1 MVITDSYH
9 NDIEGKDYKYG
20 SPNKVDDKSKPII
33 LFYFLEDYERVWD
46 EGKPIKYDDEELKNN
61 ASVSLIDYTDNV
73 LLINLFDYESFDEM
87 ELKFQV
93 GKETSIPDVVDENN
107 HSKEY
112 RFTPTK
118 IVVANSLGKDSAVY
132 DEIVTSVW
140 DGYYKT
146 ASKEGEK
153 LPKVAENVKNAESYK
168 KCAECSD
175 SVFGLEE
182 EICFECSSF
191 GAESEDCEVCYTT
204 VDKGTLNDVQAGRIC
219 NECHKMNQYTGG
231 TRTIKTPYNAE
242 TFDAQGKPTWAGY
255 CPFCKKWRTTEW
267 SKQDGKDRL
276 CGKRVPNYHTEAG
289 EWAYFYREKFARHGG
304 NWAEPNENICGVVLE
319 KKQSKNA
326 ETFEANAKTGNKV
339 YIITRRCEDY
349 SAYRELDVAGYGSL
363 TEARKKFNLLFK
375 EEKEQNYPNE
385 TIAYA
390 KDEFGWGDYWGV
402 MSFQCDDMI
411 YELREVIVGDRGGF
425 YFDAETFEARENKDG
440 TIVLTD
446 NEWNACIHLYNGNYL
461 YGNGMEL
468 KLIDDG
474 LKNSAKFKKET
485 IHGYEALRMIHL
497 YERLLRKR
505 KVVNAETFESESDCR
520 EAKEEVKK
528 LRRKIA
534 LLDKL
539 YDKENALHHEIL
551 GSGGFFKEHE
561 LKGLF
566 SEKDLENYEYWS

>member
-1 MVITDSYH
+1 M
-9 NDIEGKDYKYG
+9 
-20 SPNKVDDKSKPII
+20 
-33 LFYFLEDYERVWD
+33 
-46 EGKPIKYDDEELKNN
+46 
-61 ASVSLIDYTDNV
+61 
-73 LLINLFDYESFDEM
+73 
-87 ELKFQV
+87 
-93 GKETSIPDVVDENN
+93 
-107 HSKEY
+107 
-112 RFTPTK
+112 
-118 IVVANSLGKDSAVY
+118 
-132 DEIVTSVW
+132 
-140 DGYYKT
+140 
-146 ASKEGEK
+146 
-153 LPKVAENVKNAESYK
+153 
-168 KCAECSD
+168 
-175 SVFGLEE
+175 
-182 EICFECSSF
+182 
-191 GAESEDCEVCYTT
+191 
-204 VDKGTLNDVQAGRIC
+204 
-219 NECHKMNQYTGG
+219 
-231 TRTIKTPYNAE
+231 
-242 TFDAQGKPTWAGY
+242 
-255 CPFCKKWRTTEW
+255 
-267 SKQDGKDRL
+267 
-276 CGKRVPNYHTEAG
+276 
-289 EWAYFYREKFARHGG
+289 
-304 NWAEPNENICGVVLE
+304 
-319 KKQSKNA
+319 
-326 ETFEANAKTGNKV
+326 
-339 YIITRRCEDY
+339 
-349 SAYRELDVAGYGSL
+349 AGYGSL

-375 EEKEQNYPNE
+375 EEKEQNYPDE

-461 YGNGMEL
+461 WGNGLEL

>member
-276 CGKRVPNYHTEAG
+276 CGKRVPDYHTEAG

>member
-20 SPNKVDDKSKPII
+20 SPTMIDNKSKPII
-33 LFYFLEDYERVWD
+33 LYYFLDDYERVWD
-46 EGKPIKYDDEELKNN
+46 EGKPISYDDEELKNN

-276 CGKRVPNYHTEAG
+276 CGKRVPDYHTEAG

-461 YGNGMEL
+461 WGNGLEL

>member
-219 NECHKMNQYTGG
+219 NECHRMNQYDAETTMTVEHKDGSKYRYSETDPIYG
-231 TRTIKTPYNAE
+231 EMGEIVGHVSEITDEQDTPYQKIYGRKKPPREHNFYLNHAE
-242 TFDAQGKPTWAGY
+242 TYEAQGKPTWAGY

-276 CGKRVPNYHTEAG
+276 CGKRVPDYHTEAG

-326 ETFEANAKTGNKV
+326 ETK
-339 YIITRRCEDY
+339 
-349 SAYRELDVAGYGSL
+349 
-363 TEARKKFNLLFK
+363 
-375 EEKEQNYPNE
+375 YPKCVKPYC
-385 TIAYA
+385 TQPVIV
-390 KDEFGWGDYWGV
+390 EFGNGYCSQKCESRDKPDW
-402 MSFQCDDMI
+402 MM
-411 YELREVIVGDRGGF
+411 
-425 YFDAETFEARENKDG
+425 AETFEARENKDG

-461 YGNGMEL
+461 RGGMEL

>member
-276 CGKRVPNYHTEAG
+276 CGKRVPDYHTEAG

-461 YGNGMEL
+461 RGGMEL